1 MASQPTLVKHSN
13 FIHRLVIE
21 RKTMETVGRVEVLWM
36 YPPAHKVL
44 GFVCKSGLLGTQ
56 KTAFTLRQ
64 IHALGQS
71 SILVGSAGQETDGD
85 RVSQLESLVG
95 CEVWSD
101 AGGKA
106 GKIVDYLF
114 DLKTGEVS
122 AYLLTEGRLAVF
134 TEGILQ
140 LAPSQ
145 ILKIGRS
152 RVLISDAIA
161 RSLVPYQPGVRQRLV
176 EVGEKV
182 SETLI
187 EEYQEVTDK
196 TQTIA
201 QQTRQRLQ
209 GLAAQAKATVLHLGE
224 QFLESTQSL
233 TEQAAEKSHSWVDE
247 VRHQAE
253 QVGEHWQTLV
263 AESLSYPAVEASA
276 KEDAEPLTADTLP
289 DLESVWEHLAEPV
302 SVPLSPPVA
311 EPSVSA
317 PFPPPPVTA
326 EPLHQATPTED
337 DPWADWSEVSEP
349 EPATTLETVRGAS
362 SGTEVSPL
370 EAPVDSLDWDIEV
383 PPEGDTLPKLTTPL
397 IDQQEDIWGDPVD
410 G

>member
-13 FIHRLVIE
+13 LIHRLVID

-44 GFVCKSGLLGTQ
+44 GFVCQSGLLGTQ

-64 IHALGQS
+64 VHALGQS

-122 AYLLTEGRLAVF
+122 AYLLTEGRLAVL
-134 TEGILQ
+134 TDGILQ

-152 RVLISDAIA
+152 RVLIADASA
-161 RSLVPYQPGVRQRLV
+161 RSLIPYQPGIRQRLV

-209 GLAAQAKATVLHLGE
+209 GLAEQARATVRHLSE

-233 TEQAAEKSHSWVDE
+233 TEQAAEKSHGWVDQM
-247 VRHQAE
+247 RHQAE
-253 QVGEHWQTLV
+253 QMGEHWQALV
-263 AESLSYPAVEASA
+263 QESLSHPTVDGSA
-276 KEDAEPLTADTLP
+276 GEDAEPLIDTSP
-289 DLESVWEHLAEPV
+289 DLEDVWGHPAEPV
-302 SVPLSPPVA
+302 SIPMA
-311 EPSVSA
+311 PSQGQPAVSA
-317 PFPPPPVTA
+317 PVSPPPVPSD
-326 EPLHQATPTED
+326 PLHPATPTED
-337 DPWADWSEVSEP
+337 DPWADWSEAP
-349 EPATTLETVRGAS
+349 EPAATVDAVRVAS
-362 SGTEVSPL
+362 SEAEVSSL
-370 EAPVDSLDWDIEV
+370 KEAVDSLDWDIEV
-383 PPEGDTLPKLTTPL
+383 PPEGDTLPKRTTPL